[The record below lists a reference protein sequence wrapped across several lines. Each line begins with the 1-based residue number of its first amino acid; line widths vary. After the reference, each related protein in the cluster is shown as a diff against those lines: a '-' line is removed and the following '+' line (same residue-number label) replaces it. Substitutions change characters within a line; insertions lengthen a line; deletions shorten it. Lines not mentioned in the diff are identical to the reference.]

1 MKSKNKKGFTL
12 IELIAVLVIL
22 AIIALIVT
30 PLVLN
35 VIRKAKDSANKRSVD
50 AYGRSVELAL
60 AKYVLDNGDTPNDL
74 NELTVEYTGN
84 KVECNIKK
92 ITENGSIYLTECTV
106 NGVKVKDKSTEDG
119 WYHYGKRDLTNE
131 EYVDMYGVSLEKAI
145 SEYKKSKNQLPE
157 DYKTLKLDY
166 KGKDI
171 NCDVT
176 VNSDGTVYLTKC
188 SVAKTEVKDSNNED
202 GYYHY
207 GAIVIPPTATET
219 LLSKAND
226 ASITTYTDGNTHE
239 MYTFS
244 HDATT
249 QTEALTD
256 YRYIGSDPYNYVTFN
271 NELWRIIG
279 VFTVEDA
286 NGNKEQRI
294 KIIRNESIGNK
305 AWDSNRVNEWS
316 TASLQTYLNGDY
328 YNSLSEEAKAMIGDT
343 KYYLGGRTYDSTTH
357 FGTAS
362 DIYSWERGTTVY
374 SGRSTNWIGK
384 IGLMY
389 PSDYAYTYAGG
400 VDNKCYTDTHNCRTS
415 NTDSIPSSGW
425 LYKKQWDWLISPGSG
440 NSASAFFV
448 GSTGY
453 VSDNGYVTGTGGARP
468 STYLIS
474 SIHLDKGTGTQDNP
488 YTLKQ
493 A

>member
-1 MKSKNKKGFTL
+1 MNKNKKGFTL

-60 AKYVLDNGDTPNDL
+60 AKYVLDNGDTPSDL
-74 NELTVEYTGN
+74 NELKVEYTGN

-131 EYVDMYGVSLEKAI
+131 EYVDMYGISLEKAI
-145 SEYKKSKNQLPE
+145 SEYKKSNNQLPE

-188 SVAKTEVKDSNNED
+188 SVAKIEVKDTNNDD

-207 GAIVIPPTATET
+207 GEIKVPIVEALI
-219 LLSKAND
+219 SKAND
-226 ASITTYTDGNTHE
+226 ASITAYTDGNTHE

-279 VFTVEDA
+279 VFTVEDE

-294 KIIRNESIGNK
+294 KIIRNESIGSY

-328 YNSLSEEAKAMIGDT
+328 YNSLSDEAKAMIGDT
-343 KYYLGGRTYDSTTH
+343 KYYLGGSGSNSGHSGPTYYA
-357 FGTAS
+357 F
-362 DIYSWERGTTVY
+362 ERGTTVY

-389 PSDYAYTYAGG
+389 PSDYAYTYAFG
-400 VDNKCYTDTHNCRTS
+400 VDNKCYTDTFNCETS
-415 NTDSIPSSGW
+415 TPTSGW
-425 LYKKQWDWLISPGSG
+425 LYNSAYQWLISPNSG
-440 NSASAFFV
+440 NSHGAFYVISA
-448 GSTGY
+448 GY
-453 VSDNGYVTGTGGARP
+453 VGFNDYVSFTNGARP

-474 SIHLDKGTGTQDNP
+474 SIQLDKGTGTQDNP
-488 YTLKQ
+488 YTLK
-493 A
+493 